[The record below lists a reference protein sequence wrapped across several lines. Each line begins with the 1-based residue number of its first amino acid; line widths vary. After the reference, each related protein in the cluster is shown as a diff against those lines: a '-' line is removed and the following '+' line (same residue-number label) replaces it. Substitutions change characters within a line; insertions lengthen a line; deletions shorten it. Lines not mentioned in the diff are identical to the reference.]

1 MFAFAGEGFFLG
13 LSLGVSCLGTCL
25 PVILPYLF
33 IEQKRLRSSFA
44 SVLWFLIG
52 RFIGYI
58 SFGAIAGALGG
69 QVPQSYR
76 EPITGAAY
84 IVLACLIIYNAL
96 RKRRLE
102 PNCPA
107 KKHAKFLSH
116 PILFGLI
123 LGFNPCPA
131 FLIASGR
138 AFESGGALAG
148 ALFFATFFVGTSVF
162 FLPLSLFGELAKM
175 KFFRIT
181 AKILAVIVALWFMFV
196 GVSSITVSLQKA
208 NRPAFQ
214 VVDPLELEHIYLT
227 GDSASALYFQSIVD
241 KSLSAELLYVVID
254 SIPDGAFAVHFGVAP
269 DTSKLMSREIG
280 IMNFPSDSTSVES
293 AVNIVK
299 TYGFKK
305 EPGKGFYFETG
316 K

>member
-1 MFAFAGEGFFLG
+1 MLTFAGEGFFLG
-13 LSLGVSCLGTCL
+13 LSLGVTCLGTCL

-33 IEQKRLRSSFA
+33 IEQRRLRSSFA
-44 SVLWFLIG
+44 SILWFLIG

-76 EPITGAAY
+76 EPITGTAY
-84 IVLACLIIYNAL
+84 IVLATLIIYNAL

-181 AKILAVIVALWFMFV
+181 AKILAVLVALWFMFV
-196 GVSSITVSLQKA
+196 GVSSITESVRKTS
-208 NRPAFQ
+208 RPAFEI
-214 VVDPLELEHIYLT
+214 VDPLELDRVYIS
-227 GDSASALYFQSIVD
+227 GDSTSALYFQSLVD

-254 SIPDGAFAVHFGVAP
+254 SIPDGTFAVHFGTTP
-269 DTSKLMSREIG
+269 DTSELMSREIG
-280 IMNFPSDSTSVES
+280 IVNFSADSSSVES
-293 AVNIVK
+293 AVNMVK

-305 EPGKGFYFETG
+305 EPGKGFYFETRD
-316 K
+316 

>member
-1 MFAFAGEGFFLG
+1 MLTFAGEGFFLG
-13 LSLGVSCLGTCL
+13 LSLGVTCLGTCL

-33 IEQKRLRSSFA
+33 IEQRRLRSSFT
-44 SVLWFLIG
+44 SVLWFLAG

-76 EPITGAAY
+76 EPITGSAY
-84 IVLACLIIYNAL
+84 IVLAALIIYNAL

-107 KKHAKFLSH
+107 KKHSRFLSH

-148 ALFFATFFVGTSVF
+148 ALFFAAFFVGTSVF

-181 AKILAVIVALWFMFV
+181 AKIIAVLVALWFMFI
-196 GVSSITVSLQKA
+196 GITSIAESMRKA
-208 NRPAFQ
+208 SRPAFEI
-214 VVDPLELEHIYLT
+214 VDPIELDRIYIS
-227 GDSASALYFQSIVD
+227 GDSASALYFQSLVD
-241 KSLSAELLYVVID
+241 KSLSAELLYIVID
-254 SIPDGAFAVHFGVAP
+254 SIPDESFAVHFGETP
-269 DTSKLMSREIG
+269 DTSELMSREIG
-280 IMNFPSDSTSVES
+280 ILNFSADSSSVES

-305 EPGKGFYFETG
+305 EPDKGFYFETG